1 MFDFLRNP
9 LTRSVFELEKSAL
22 QKNWS
27 EFHQELIEMVISRPG
42 TEKKRVWT
50 EDLMQSL
57 QF

>member
-42 TEKKRVWT
+42 TKKKEYGRKI
-50 EDLMQSL
+50 
-57 QF
+57 